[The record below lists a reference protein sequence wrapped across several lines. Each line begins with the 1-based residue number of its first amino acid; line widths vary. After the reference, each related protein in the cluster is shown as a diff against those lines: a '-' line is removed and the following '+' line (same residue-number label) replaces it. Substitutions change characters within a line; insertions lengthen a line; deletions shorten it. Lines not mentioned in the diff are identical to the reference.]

1 MVSLSSQ
8 GVSFVRFLFLFFIAV
23 PLVEMLLLFEVSDQI
38 GGLST
43 LGLVVATAVIGVQVL
58 KQQGV
63 ATLTRANARLSSGE
77 LPAQEIIEGML
88 LAAAGALLLTPGFI
102 TDTLGFVFLAGPLRR
117 LIAARLLRSGL
128 VRAGGGLGAGFSGGP
143 VGGSSGGFSRRSQGG
158 FSGEHQGFDTSAAGS
173 AEGEIIEGEIVR
185 EVDSATL
192 DKGVSETDEKAR
204 SSHFSSEEN
213 K

>member
-1 MVSLSSQ
+1 M
-8 GVSFVRFLFLFFIAV
+8 RFLFLFFIAV

-58 KQQGV
+58 KQQGI

-128 VRAGGGLGAGFSGGP
+128 VRAGGGLGAGFSGGS
-143 VGGSSGGFSRRSQGG
+143 VGGFSAGFNRRSQGG
-158 FSGEHQGFDTSAAGS
+158 VSGEHQGFDTSATGS

-185 EVDSATL
+185 EGDSATL
-192 DKGVSETDEKAR
+192 DKGVSEADKKAR
-204 SSHFSSEEN
+204 SSHSSREEN
-213 K
+213 KYKI

>member
-1 MVSLSSQ
+1 M
-8 GVSFVRFLFLFFIAV
+8 RFLFLFFIAV

-58 KQQGV
+58 KQQGI

-173 AEGEIIEGEIVR
+173 AEGETIEGEIVR

-204 SSHFSSEEN
+204 SSHFSSEKIN
-213 K
+213 KND